1 MVIKAGTTTLGLSL
15 PRLMVVGVVWA
26 VESVIVE
33 EMVLPPTL
41 DCGLVEK
48 KRRASDHLQNDC
60 ADAERH

>member
-1 MVIKAGTTTLGLSL
+1 MVTEAGTTTLTLSL
-15 PRLMVVGVVWA
+15 PRLMVVEVGWA

-48 KRRASDHLQNDC
+48 DEMLTEA
-60 ADAERH
+60 